1 MKLPRSWSLALVGS
15 MFVVACG
22 DGAAPK
28 PDPNATTKTTASAT
42 STAGSTAAPPAT
54 ATGDAPAT
62 ATNTG
67 AATAEPSA
75 TSTAASTADP
85 AKTGAV
91 PTTTTATPTATATAT
106 AVATA
111 EPDVK
116 GEEKSA
122 AAFSAYLSAA
132 GKYKAGSPGAVTAV
146 LNALGEYKVNPDY
159 PIKFTLNAAPAGVTF
174 GETVLRN
181 ASKAEKRASISVP
194 FTPDKAGT
202 HTISGVF
209 SIGVCVKSS
218 CTNEK
223 VPLSVAVKVE

>member
-1 MKLPRSWSLALVGS
+1 
-15 MFVVACG
+15 
-22 DGAAPK
+22 
-28 PDPNATTKTTASAT
+28 
-42 STAGSTAAPPAT
+42 
-54 ATGDAPAT
+54 
-62 ATNTG
+62 
-67 AATAEPSA
+67 
-75 TSTAASTADP
+75 
-85 AKTGAV
+85 
-91 PTTTTATPTATATAT
+91 
-106 AVATA
+106 
-111 EPDVK
+111 VK

-181 ASKAEKRASISVP
+181 ASKAEKRATISVP

>member
-1 MKLPRSWSLALVGS
+1 MKLPRSWSLVLAGS
-15 MFVVACG
+15 VLLVACG
-22 DGAAPK
+22 DGTAPK
-28 PDPNATTKTTASAT
+28 PDPNATTKPTAAASST

-54 ATGDAPAT
+54 ATGDASPTATPTADASASAT
-62 ATNTG
+62 A
-67 AATAEPSA
+67 
-75 TSTAASTADP
+75 TAASTADP
-85 AKTGAV
+85 TKTGTPA
-91 PTTTTATPTATATAT
+91 PTATPTSTAAATAT

-122 AAFSAYLSAA
+122 AAFSAYLSGA

-159 PIKFTLNAAPAGVTF
+159 PIKFTLNAAPAGVTY

-181 ASKAEKRASISVP
+181 ASKAEKRATISVP

-202 HTISGVF
+202 YTISGVF

>member
-1 MKLPRSWSLALVGS
+1 MKLDRCLWLTSVVAATFL
-15 MFVVACG
+15 VACG

-28 PDPNATTKTTASAT
+28 PDPNATTK
-42 STAGSTAAPPAT
+42 PPAT
-54 ATGDAPAT
+54 ATSTASTSTPGSTAT
-62 ATNTG
+62 A
-67 AATAEPSA
+67 
-75 TSTAASTADP
+75 TAASTTDP
-85 AKTGAV
+85 AKTGAPV
-91 PTTTTATPTATATAT
+91 STATPTTTAAATATAT

-116 GEEKSA
+116 GEEKAA

-181 ASKAEKRASISVP
+181 ANKGDKRATISVP